1 MSVKAS
7 AAGLVLMRGEDSGA
21 TQWVFAAPAPPG
33 APLEGVRAVRTR
45 CGLGLV
51 TLRPFAAGEVL
62 LKDRWLVGVP
72 ILAAASS
79 SACEQ
84 CLRVCAWSP
93 TDTGCRG
100 CRARYCSVGCRD
112 AAWRE
117 HHQLLCPAVAPASQ
131 AAGGVTPLEVF
142 AKHARLAPAIL
153 QQKAEEVLLAAR
165 VLARCTLWDESDE
178 SDAAESDADTDRGR
192 DGEDV
197 EGSAPMW
204 SRGVVPPPFHR
215 LSSVCVIA
223 AAEAGEQAAAAR
235 AAWLRDSYRLL
246 LATPLGRHPRFAS
259 RCPPRVYPAPTPTPT
274 PSPHPYPSPHPH
286 PYPHP
291 NPNRHPNPDT
301 TPHLAQ
307 VYSHTLGLI
316 DTNAASTRAVPASRL
331 QAALAGGG
339 AGGAAGGGGGAA
351 GGGGCG
357 DVEGI
362 GTYALP

>member
-1 MSVKAS
+1 MSTSVSAKAS
-7 AAGLVLMRGEDSGA
+7 AAGLVLVRGEDSGA

-72 ILAAASS
+72 MLAAASS

-131 AAGGVTPLEVF
+131 AAGSVTPLEVF

-153 QQKAEEVLLAAR
+153 QQKADEVLPRAPTPLPLPLPLPLSSPLPLPLSVPLPLPVPLR
-165 VLARCTLWDESDE
+165 LRLCLRLARCCWLRACLP
-178 SDAAESDADTDRGR
+178 AARCGARPTK
-192 DGEDV
+192 
-197 EGSAPMW
+197 ATPPKAT
-204 SRGVVPPPFHR
+204 PPPSAVEMER
-215 LSSVCVIA
+215 RPR
-223 AAEAGEQAAAAR
+223 AAR
-235 AAWLRDSYRLL
+235 R
-246 LATPLGRHPRFAS
+246 
-259 RCPPRVYPAPTPTPT
+259 
-274 PSPHPYPSPHPH
+274 
-286 PYPHP
+286 
-291 NPNRHPNPDT
+291 
-301 TPHLAQ
+301 
-307 VYSHTLGLI
+307 
-316 DTNAASTRAVPASRL
+316 
-331 QAALAGGG
+331 GG
-339 AGGAAGGGGGAA
+339 AVAW
-351 GGGGCG
+351 CRRR
-357 DVEGI
+357 
-362 GTYALP
+362 

>member
-1 MSVKAS
+1 MSTSVSAKAS
-7 AAGLVLMRGEDSGA
+7 AAGLVLVRGEDSGA

-72 ILAAASS
+72 MLAAASS

-131 AAGGVTPLEVF
+131 AAGSVTPLEVF

-153 QQKAEEVLLAAR
+153 QQKADEVL
-165 VLARCTLWDESDE
+165 
-178 SDAAESDADTDRGR
+178 
-192 DGEDV
+192 
-197 EGSAPMW
+197 
-204 SRGVVPPPFHR
+204 
-215 LSSVCVIA
+215 
-223 AAEAGEQAAAAR
+223 
-235 AAWLRDSYRLL
+235 
-246 LATPLGRHPRFAS
+246 PR
-259 RCPPRVYPAPTPTPT
+259 APTPLPLPLPLPL
-274 PSPHPYPSPHPH
+274 PSPLPLPYPYPCPC
-286 PYPHP
+286 PYP
-291 NPNRHPNPDT
+291 
-301 TPHLAQ
+301 
-307 VYSHTLGLI
+307 
-316 DTNAASTRAVPASRL
+316 
-331 QAALAGGG
+331 
-339 AGGAAGGGGGAA
+339 
-351 GGGGCG
+351 
-357 DVEGI
+357 
-362 GTYALP
+362 YAYAYAYA